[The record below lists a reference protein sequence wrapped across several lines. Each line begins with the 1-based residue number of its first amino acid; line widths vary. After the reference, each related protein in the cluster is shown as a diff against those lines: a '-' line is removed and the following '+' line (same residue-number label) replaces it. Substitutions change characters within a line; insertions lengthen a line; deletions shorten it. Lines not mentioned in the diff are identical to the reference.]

1 MHDKTHVTQQL
12 TALAAGLFAS
22 ATAFAWGD
30 AAITAWTAR
39 NTALVAAVNQP
50 IDAGAPPDASGQPAL
65 YYVDARGFMYKP
77 NAEEKAAMAASGQ
90 YSEAI
95 KQACSGLTG
104 ELIKN
109 GGKNMPV
116 WAQTAQQKFC
126 AGVDGLNKALAD
138 DAADKTRC
146 KELSSAISYAQ
157 KAKPG
162 EDPEAVLE
170 SAAALI
176 AAAEKL
182 RGTPII
188 MTQKG
193 KVLGDSNRTFTCK

>member
-1 MHDKTHVTQQL
+1 MYDKIRATWQFSAF
-12 TALAAGLFAS
+12 ALGIFAS
-22 ATAFAWGD
+22 ASAFAWGD

-39 NTALVAAVNQP
+39 NAALVAAVNQP
-50 IDAGAPPDASGQPAL
+50 IEAGAPPDAAGQPVL
-65 YYVDARGFMYKP
+65 YNVDSRGFMYKP
-77 NAEEKAAMAASGQ
+77 NADEKAAMSASGK

-95 KQACSGLTG
+95 EQACSGLTG

-109 GGKNMPV
+109 GGKNTPV

-126 AGVDGLNKALAD
+126 AGAAALGKAVAED
-138 DAADKTRC
+138 PADKARC

-162 EDPEAVLE
+162 EDPQAVID
-170 SAAALI
+170 SAATLV

-182 RGTPII
+182 RGTPIV

-193 KVLGDSNRTFTCK
+193 KVLGDGSRTFTCK